1 MNRFPFTYISRSK
14 GRVFII
20 GVIKIE
26 EAALAIFFEIDWE
39 KKNLT
44 YPNVSE
50 IQRIW
55 LDLIVNLQFWKNNSR
70 NREKER

>member
-14 GRVFII
+14 GRAFII
-20 GVIKIE
+20 GVIKIDK
-26 EAALAIFFEIDWE
+26 EAALVIFFEIDWE

-50 IQRIW
+50 FSEF
-55 LDLIVNLQFWKNNSR
+55 D
-70 NREKER
+70 